1 MLEVVLDIP
10 YWLELIAALSG
21 GISGAMLAVRARY
34 DIFGTVCVAITAG
47 LFGGVMRDLLLQDYG
62 IYAFQNPELI
72 LGCVAAAI
80 VVFFFRKLISH
91 LDPVFSLLDNLSV
104 GLWAVISVGKGL
116 SAGLDVIPSV
126 ILGTITAVGG
136 GIMRDVLLN
145 KQPDVFQAGSLYGSA
160 ALVGS
165 IAFAVLKNFHVIEHW
180 APFICVGIVLALR
193 YASLLFG
200 WNTQPPTD
208 YSDVVTETVAKPIR
222 AVARKTHLDEKMQE
236 LSSKIHLP
244 KPPFKRKKDTAKDDT
259 AAPQDDQ

>member
-10 YWLELIAALSG
+10 FWVELTAALAG
-21 GISGAMLAVRARY
+21 GISGAMLAVRLRC

-62 IYAFQNPELI
+62 IYAFQKPELI
-72 LGCVAAAI
+72 LSCVGAAI

-91 LDPVFSLLDNLSV
+91 LDPVFSFLDNLSV

-160 ALVGS
+160 ALIGS
-165 IAFAVLKNFHVIEHW
+165 IAFAILKNFHVIEYW
-180 APFICVGIVLALR
+180 APFICVGIVLILR
-193 YASLLFG
+193 YTSLLLG
-200 WNTQPPTD
+200 WHTKPPTD
-208 YSDVVTETVAKPIR
+208 YSDVVTKTVAKPIR
-222 AVARKTHLDEKMQE
+222 AVARKTHLDEKVQE
-236 LSSKIHLP
+236 LSRKIHLP
-244 KPPFKRKKDTAKDDT
+244 KPPFRRKKEVVEDD
-259 AAPQDDQ
+259 AADSQDDQ